1 MFEDLALRWK
11 NNIKTLKIQD
21 FSNVSFYYFLRDELL
36 NIQGIL
42 VTKESVTKKQTKPT
56 SI

>member
-11 NNIKTLKIQD
+11 NIIKTLKIQD
-21 FSNVSFYYFLRDELL
+21 FSNASFYYFLRDELL

>member
-11 NNIKTLKIQD
+11 NIIKTLKIQD
-21 FSNVSFYYFLRDELL
+21 FSNASFYYFLRDEIL

>member
-11 NNIKTLKIQD
+11 NIIKTLKIQD

-36 NIQGIL
+36 NIQAIL